1 MLVVGDANSHDK
13 HRFTIKLS
21 IRSIV
26 TLMKSILLLGREIVF
41 ELFNIEF
48 IQAEERI
55 EFKWRGEIAS
65 SP

>member
-1 MLVVGDANSHDK
+1 
-13 HRFTIKLS
+13 
-21 IRSIV
+21 
-26 TLMKSILLLGREIVF
+26 MKSILLLGREIVF